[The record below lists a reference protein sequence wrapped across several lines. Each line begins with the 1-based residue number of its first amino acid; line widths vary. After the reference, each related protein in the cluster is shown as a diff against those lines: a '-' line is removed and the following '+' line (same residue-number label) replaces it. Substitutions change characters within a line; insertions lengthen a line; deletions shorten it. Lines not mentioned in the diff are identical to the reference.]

1 MREGKKK
8 QLGARSGRLVSSVHF
23 CENVNRRTLA
33 RPSVVRS
40 CTVLNIVLPS
50 VSNCFRKSTMP
61 IRTLTSSMTDG

>member
-40 CTVLNIVLPS
+40 CTVLNIVLLS
-50 VSNCFRKSTMP
+50 
-61 IRTLTSSMTDG
+61 RTVFENQQCRFGH